1 MPQNCQRTY
10 VLLLSYPACKSS
22 AHHINRWTQTHP
34 DALLPHP
41 AKHTHTAPS
50 ISQQM
55 SLSAD
60 YLYREKQPDGTAG
73 EKCFCFRGSIK
84 LFIIPAGMGKELAR
98 HRGAQGECWASVWHV
113 GGAFRNHF
121 QVLLLPNI
129 LPDSPQTQRLPFPG
143 SPVIYQAAFQLANNL
158 GTVSHSYQAML
169 GTFLTSK
176 FPDTGQGPALLTDL
190 LKYHSG
196 C

>member
-1 MPQNCQRTY
+1 MPPY
-10 VLLLSYPACKSS
+10 PILLNTHTPPHLYL
-22 AHHINRWTQTHP
+22 NRWVF
-34 DALLPHP
+34 LL
-41 AKHTHTAPS
+41 TACTEKNN
-50 ISQQM
+50 QM
-55 SLSAD
+55 AQL
-60 YLYREKQPDGTAG
+60 EK
-73 EKCFCFRGSIK
+73 KCFCFRGSIK

-98 HRGAQGECWASVWHV
+98 HRGAQDECWASVWCV

-129 LPDSPQTQRLPFPG
+129 LPDSPRTQRLPFPG
-143 SPVIYQAAFQLANNL
+143 SPIIYQAAFQLANSL

-176 FPDTGQGPALLTDL
+176 FPDTGQGPALLIDL

-196 C
+196 CELWC